1 MKTIM
6 KITLICFLIGLV
18 LISCNKSNDPAP
30 VTGTLKG
37 MVTSSSN
44 GQAIGNVRILV
55 YDANTNA
62 PIANSVLTQSGG
74 SYQIELAPGTY
85 YLNLSKQGYNSVP
98 FSGITPVPVTVDAG
112 IETTNDYQ
120 LQPSSVTNG
129 GSLTGKVTSGGNG
142 IGGVLVVAGD
152 ATKGYSSVTA
162 TDGTYYIYNV
172 PAGTYQVKGYLS
184 NYNSAALSVAVT
196 AGAETSGNNIA
207 LTLGAGGTVTGLVSF
222 LATNNGEVS
231 VTLTNPLTKETI
243 PGLVTKT
250 QGGSYSITKV
260 PDGTYIVRATYSN
273 DDYVVD
279 PDWILKNGEPIVT
292 LSGNSVKQD
301 FSVTGA
307 VKLVSPTNEITTTRP
322 IEITS
327 LSPVFT
333 WLAYSSTSDYVVEV
347 SDINGNVIWGGFTK
361 NGATITK
368 NISVPKEQL
377 SITFNSDGK
386 ATSTLKSNNIYR
398 WRVYSSKDD
407 NSSSTGWKLISVSE
421 DQRGLFIVK

>member
-1 MKTIM
+1 
-6 KITLICFLIGLV
+6 
-18 LISCNKSNDPAP
+18 
-30 VTGTLKG
+30 
-37 MVTSSSN
+37 
-44 GQAIGNVRILV
+44 
-55 YDANTNA
+55 
-62 PIANSVLTQSGG
+62 
-74 SYQIELAPGTY
+74 LAPGTY
-85 YLNLSKQGYNSVP
+85 YLNLSKQGYNSIP

-196 AGAETSGNNIA
+196 AGAETLGNNIA
-207 LTLGAGGTVTGLVSF
+207 LTSGAGGTVSGLVSF

-250 QGGSYSITKV
+250 QGGTYSITKV

-279 PDWILKNGEPIVT
+279 PDWILKNGEPTVT

-307 VKLVSPTNEITTTRP
+307 VKLVSPTNDMTTARP
-322 IEITS
+322 IEIAS
-327 LSPVFT
+327 SSPVFT

-421 DQRGLFIVK
+421 DQRGLFLVK